1 MEVAKLKDLDRD
13 EYKMYMKMAL
23 EDPRHVKAYM
33 IKLIIDADAAW
44 EEETTRNRF
53 YGRATTII
61 QTCDAE
67 FRHRAIAHAGKEMR

>member
-33 IKLIIDADAAW
+33 IKLIIDADACLGR
-44 EEETTRNRF
+44 RNHQKQ
-53 YGRATTII
+53 ILW
-61 QTCDAE
+61 
-67 FRHRAIAHAGKEMR
+67 